1 MRTGKT
7 RTNLRMV
14 AIVMLAAML
23 LSTVI
28 GLGVANRYNW
38 FQNSGLVGVDESGKP
53 LMTAADCAASMS
65 SQEYVVTQSG
75 HYIYQVN
82 NGSSLEEV
90 IQNLRGAE
98 YESVCGF
105 DYVGNKLL
113 DCTSYQRN
121 TVYTTGAMREDFL
134 NLGGVVI
141 AHNHPSGNS
150 FSGQDIYVEASYK
163 TPCAMVISDT
173 YTYTLTPSAWGW
185 GDPEELLQYWQAS
198 YRYHLDYALSYT
210 RNYYADHKAIIA
222 APDVPND
229 DTMAWVCNRA
239 IKDAA
244 ANGDVGPIKVPV
256 GGWVSH
262 MTMLDVAA
270 KFSLNYQRYL
280 TDEFSETALGMF
292 WPSTTDVADEV
303 VIRD

>member
-1 MRTGKT
+1 MKSNKKHIRLRT
-7 RTNLRMV
+7 V
-14 AIVMLAAML
+14 ATVMLVAMF
-23 LSTVI
+23 LSTAI
-28 GLGVANRYNW
+28 GLGVANRYGW
-38 FQNSGLVGVDESGKP
+38 FRDSGLVGVDERGEP
-53 LMTAADCAASMS
+53 LLTAADCAASMS
-65 SQEYVVTQSG
+65 NQEYIVTQSG
-75 HYIYQVN
+75 QYIYRAN

-90 IQNLRGAE
+90 VENLRKAE
-98 YESVCGF
+98 YESICGF

-113 DCTSYQRN
+113 DCTSYRKN
-121 TVYTTGAMREDFL
+121 TAYTTSAMREDFL
-134 NLGGVVI
+134 NLGGMVM

-150 FSGQDIYVEASYK
+150 FSGQDIYVEASYR

-173 YTYTLTPSAWGW
+173 YVYTLTPGAWGW
-185 GDPEELLQYWQAS
+185 GDPEALLQYWQAS
-198 YRYHLDYALSYT
+198 YSYHLDYALSYT
-210 RNYYADHKAIIA
+210 RNYYADHQAIIA

-244 ANGDVGPIKVPV
+244 VNGDVGPIKVPV

-270 KFSLNYQRYL
+270 RFGLGYQRYL
-280 TDEFSETALGMF
+280 TDEFSEAALGIF

-303 VIRD
+303 VIWD